1 MSKQIDERVVE
12 MTFDNKDFEKNVKQ
26 SMSTIDRLKSAL
38 NFKGAAKGLED
49 INRQAKSVN
58 FNQMGS
64 AIDQVR
70 VKFNALQIAGTT
82 ALANITNS
90 IVTAGRNMMNQFT
103 LAPVINGFQEYETQ
117 LNSVQTIM
125 ANTASKG
132 TTIDQVTDA
141 LNELNTYADKTIYNF
156 TEMTRNIGTFTAAGV
171 DLETSVSA
179 IQGIANLA
187 AMSGS
192 TSVQASTAMYQLS
205 QALAAGKVSL
215 MDWNSVVN
223 AGMGGEQ
230 FQNALKRTATAMGT
244 NVDAIIEKYGSFR
257 ESLTQ
262 GQWLTTEVLTETLKQ
277 ISGAYS
283 EADLISQG
291 YTEDQ
296 ARDIVEMA
304 QTAED
309 AATKVKTFTQMI
321 DTLKEA
327 VGSGW
332 AQTWQ
337 TIFGDFYEARD
348 FWTNI
353 SNMLGDMVNASSEA
367 RNEVLDGA
375 FNSSFDQLG
384 NKIEDAGG
392 SFQDFQ
398 EIVKQTARDHGIAVD
413 DMINDETTLADLVQ
427 NGTINGDVVR
437 ESLLKYIDGLVGLDG
452 ATQDA
457 NKSLQDFSE
466 IVNRV
471 IRGDFGNAQ
480 ARVEAL
486 TQAGYD
492 YATIQD
498 LVNKKLAGQEIA
510 VSDLNDEQLKNVGY
524 TDEEIAA
531 LRELGDQAKLTD
543 SDVDKLIKTLER
555 PSGRELFLESIQNI
569 LQAIIRP
576 MQAFSAAWHD
586 IFSIDSSQVYGIL
599 EGFNHFTES
608 LIISD
613 ETSDKLQRTFKGLF
627 SILSIFTNFAGGT
640 FSAVFKVIQGVLD
653 NFDIGILDV
662 TAGIGDAI
670 TAFAEFVNQ
679 NNIVNAAL
687 DFLADR
693 ITDVIKWVSTFAQK
707 VRELGIVEFAISKI
721 SSAFEVARIIGK
733 NLFDGLQPY
742 IQQFI
747 DLISNIQNMSF
758 EEFLTQLKDIF
769 NRVVEF
775 ASGKI
780 SSILTV
786 LGSTFSDVFGKIADA
801 LGWIPPLAQDA
812 GGALLNMIKNV
823 YNRIKSV
830 GGGGLVAL
838 IFGIGAIATFKVITG
853 LINKITSPIKT
864 LSDTISGI
872 GEAIDKYIDAKAF
885 RVKSEAIRNIAIS
898 IAILAGAVFLLAQ
911 LEPDRLVS
919 AAVAVGGLAV
929 ALGVMTALMGVAG
942 KLGIDKFADSILKLS
957 ASVLLV
963 AASLKVME
971 GIDSDT
977 IVPNIVA
984 IITVIGVL
992 AGLALALDKFGSKGK
1007 AEDFGGPAL
1016 QILALAAAVR
1026 IVADAFVALNAINPD
1041 NLLPTIIGLISVV
1054 GAMGILAFAMDRLK
1068 IGGGGVGLLAMVIGL
1083 RAFIFVLEG
1092 VAGMDIGTI
1101 LSALP
1106 NFITLV
1112 GLIAALMF
1120 ATKLAGGNA
1129 VAAGGSI
1136 ILMSAGILIM
1146 VQAIKQIAGMNAS
1159 DIDKGVE
1166 VITRI
1171 GVIFAALVAVT
1182 KIAGDNAV
1190 KAGAS
1195 LILMSLAML
1204 ILTGVIALI
1213 SMMDPAGL
1221 AQGLAAITVLGL
1233 IFSVLIGVTHFA
1245 KGVHKEIIAMAA
1257 VVGVLVAAVAVLSL
1271 MDPAAMEKSVEA
1283 LTLLMGAFA
1292 LMMGASQYAT
1302 GAYGAM
1308 FAMVG
1313 VVALLATILGV
1324 MAALDIEASITNAA
1338 ALGILLTSLSA
1349 AFLISSFAKGDPKDL
1364 AKTSLAMLAMVP
1376 AMAAIG
1382 LVLAEIQ
1389 ALGVDAQ
1396 LNNVA
1401 ALAVLL
1407 GELAGITVILSKFNV
1422 DPVAAA
1428 KGAAAMDIVAVI
1440 IGALIGL
1447 VGLLNQVTQGGVA
1460 NAIQA
1465 AIPVMQGIGQAIG
1478 EFVGGLVGGLVSG
1491 AGKAIMSMLPELGS
1505 SLTKFWLNVQPF
1517 ILGTKMMGD
1526 DVFGGI
1532 KTLVEALMLITGA
1545 DFLDNLNEFFQGE
1558 STMTGFSKNLTGLAE
1573 GLVEFS
1579 NVLSEGNFNGD
1590 IVEKAANAAKALGE
1604 MQSCIQGENGL
1615 FSMFTGTKDLGNFG
1629 GQLAKFGEG
1638 LVDFSNSITDNG
1650 GIDEDAVTA
1659 AANAGK
1665 IMAELQGAISGEGE
1679 SVMNWIM
1686 GEKNLGSFGEQLKAY
1701 GKALVE
1707 FSNEVSGDNAIN
1719 MDAVTSAKNAGDI
1732 MAALQG
1738 SLKDTGEGFSLSKF
1752 FSGEQNLENFG
1763 NQMKAFGQAMVDF
1776 SEIIV
1781 GAEDTPG
1788 IDSTA
1793 IENAAAMGTVMS
1805 DLANSLPTYTFGSGK
1820 LDLTGFGY
1828 DLTNYATSI
1837 ATMSGILATVD
1848 LTKIDQAADVAQVVS
1863 DVLVSLQGID
1873 ESVINKFWVLED
1885 LATTLTDFSTGIV
1898 GVDIE
1903 QINLAVT
1910 AATRISNLI
1919 TGLSGITSE
1928 SISGFSSAVSQ
1939 LGQVSYDQI
1948 VSSFNSVDFSQIGVT
1963 VMSNLARGFSTGS
1976 KTVITQINIT
1986 MNIVYNAL
1994 KNNSSGDFKSV
2005 GSYLIGEFAAGISQ
2019 NGSLAVNNANAIKL
2033 RAVTALQGAY
2043 NEAMTAGRLVAQGFA
2058 QGISIGTSSV
2068 AQAARSMASA
2078 AVKAARQAMDIHSP
2092 SRVMM
2097 RIGEYAGE
2105 GFVNG
2110 LTAYSDYSYNA
2121 GMTLAESVVE
2131 GISTLKG
2138 VYDSF
2143 TDLDAVYAEFT
2154 ELAEKLVETE
2164 EDQQKETEET
2174 TEKTSKLSDALNS
2187 VMDSLEGVIDRKKD
2201 INALT
2206 TIIEKA
2212 GDRLSEGF
2220 IAELFSSDGAYAGAL
2235 SEMVNLT
2242 EEQLGKLSD
2251 VFDDIDISEK
2261 IEAIVDKVSEGIKEL
2276 SDRTANINA
2285 INELITK
2292 PGLNLSDAFVA
2303 ELMNSSGEY
2312 ADTAAGLIKLNANQI
2327 NQIAAMYDKNQS
2339 LDRMQSAVDALAES
2353 MTDLTNKKRDFN
2365 SLNATLKRTGVTLD
2379 KRFTEELMDSSG
2391 QFADALAG
2399 ISEMSDEMLQK
2410 LNDTFLEN
2418 EYMDQ
2423 VQEFTSILAGNDS
2436 LATAFEYSG
2445 EQVDG
2450 FVEKIVNAGEDISD
2464 VMSIIE
2470 DFADT
2475 VSDGFSKMEIKD
2487 QTGVS
2492 EFTDNL
2498 ENNIIMAREW
2508 ASNVETVFDKLGNYP
2523 FADQFR
2529 QEIMEGGFDKYGR
2542 IIAELATQSKEQIIS
2557 LIKLWNTADIYGSQL
2572 GTDVVD
2578 AITPTAEE
2586 MEYAGSSIVEG
2597 MAHGVIMNTS
2607 SATDAITLMCQ
2618 AVENETRTYF
2628 GIHSPSDLMEQ
2639 LGRYL
2644 VEGFVRGLNSGTEAL
2659 KAAMAQVSQA
2669 VEFLQSIGEKGIDIE
2684 VRVTPVIDM
2693 ADFNAKISALQSSAS
2708 SMLSSDVLGKV
2719 DTINATMGQNGPGLA
2734 ESKLSAAVDK
2744 LTSKVDS
2751 INPDNFGVTYQQINN
2766 SPKALSTATIY
2777 RQTKNQISLA
2787 RSKNGNSFKQ

>member
-12 MTFDNKDFEKNVKQ
+12 MTFDNSDFERNVKQ

-38 NFKGAAKGLED
+38 NFKGTAKGLEEV
-49 INRQAKSVN
+49 NRQAKAVD
-58 FNQMGS
+58 FRQMGS

-70 VKFNALQIAGTT
+70 VKFNALQVAGVT

-90 IVTAGRNMMNQFT
+90 VVTAGRNMVNQFT
-103 LAPVINGFQEYETQ
+103 LAPVISGFQEYETQ

-192 TSVQASTAMYQLS
+192 TSAQASTAMYQLS
-205 QALAAGKVSL
+205 QALAAGRVSL

-230 FQNALKRTATAMGT
+230 FQTALKRTAEAMGT

-321 DTLKEA
+321 DTLQEA

-413 DMINDETTLADLVQ
+413 DMINDETTLSDLVQ

-466 IVNRV
+466 IVNQV

-608 LIISD
+608 LVISD
-613 ETSDKLQRTFKGLF
+613 ETSGKLQRTFRGLF
-627 SILSIFTNFAGGT
+627 SILSIFTTFAGGT
-640 FSAVFKVIQGVLD
+640 FSAVFKVVQGVLD
-653 NFDIGILDV
+653 NFNIGILDV

-679 NNIVNAAL
+679 NNVVNAVL
-687 DFLADR
+687 DFIADR
-693 ITDVIKWVSTFAQK
+693 ITDLIKWISDFAGMI
-707 VRELGIVEFAISKI
+707 RELGIVEFIIARI
-721 SSAFEVARIIGK
+721 SSAFDLARSIGQS
-733 NLFDGLQPY
+733 LFDGLQPY

-747 DLISNIQNMSF
+747 DLITNIQNMSF
-758 EEFLTQLKDIF
+758 EDFINQLRDIF
-769 NRVVEF
+769 DQVVEF

-780 SSILTV
+780 SSILSTI
-786 LGSTFSDVFGKIADA
+786 GSAFGDIFTTIAEK
-801 LGWIPPLAQDA
+801 LGWIPPLAEDA
-812 GGALLNMIKNV
+812 GSAIVNMVKNV

-853 LINKITSPIKT
+853 LINKITSPIQT

-963 AASLKVME
+963 AASLKIME

-984 IITVIGVL
+984 IIAVIGVL
-992 AGLALALDKFGSKGK
+992 AGLALALDHFGSKGK
-1007 AEDFGGPAL
+1007 VEDFGGPAL

-1083 RAFIFVLEG
+1083 RAFLFVLEG
-1092 VAGMDIGTI
+1092 IAGMDISTI
-1101 LSALP
+1101 LEALP
-1106 NFITLV
+1106 NFITIV

-1120 ATKLAGGNA
+1120 ATSLAGSNA
-1129 VAAGGSI
+1129 VKAGGSI
-1136 ILMSAGILIM
+1136 ILMSAGIFIL
-1146 VQAIKQIAGMNAS
+1146 VQAIKQLAGMSAA
-1159 DIDKGVE
+1159 DIQKGTDA
-1166 VITRI
+1166 ITQI
-1171 GVIFAALVAVT
+1171 GIIFAALVAVT
-1182 KIAGDNAV
+1182 KLAGDNAV

-1257 VVGVLVAAVAVLSL
+1257 VVGGVTHFAKGVHKEIIAMAAVVGVLVAAVAVLSL

-1283 LTLLMGAFA
+1283 LTLLMGAFS
-1292 LMMGASQYAT
+1292 LMMAASQYAT

-1313 VVALLATILGV
+1313 VVALLATILGA
-1324 MAALDIEASITNAA
+1324 MSALDVEASIENAA
-1338 ALGILLTSLSA
+1338 AIGVLLMALSG
-1349 AFLISSFAKGDPKDL
+1349 AFLLSSFAKGDPKDL

-1401 ALAVLL
+1401 ALALLL
-1407 GELAGITVILSKFNV
+1407 GELAGITVVLDKFNV
-1422 DPVAAA
+1422 SPAAAA
-1428 KGAAAMDIVAVI
+1428 KGAAAIDAVTVI
-1440 IGALIGL
+1440 IGGLITLIGWINDATDG
-1447 VGLLNQVTQGGVA
+1447 GLA
-1460 NAIQA
+1460 SSIQQ
-1465 AIPVMQGIGQAIG
+1465 AIPVMQGVGQAIG
-1478 EFVGGLVGGLVSG
+1478 ELIGGLVGGLVSG
-1491 AGKAIMSMLPELGS
+1491 AGKAIMSMLPEFGS
-1505 SLTKFWLNVQPF
+1505 SLSQFWLNIQPF
-1517 ILGTKMMGD
+1517 ILGTKIMGD
-1526 DVFGGI
+1526 DALGGI
-1532 KTLVEALMLITGA
+1532 KTLVEALMMITGA
-1545 DFLDNLNEFFQGE
+1545 DFVDNLNEFIQGE
-1558 STMTGFSKNLTGLAE
+1558 STMVGFTKSLTGLAN

-1579 NVLSEGNFNGD
+1579 DILSEGKFDGE
-1590 IVEKAANAAKALGE
+1590 IVSKAATAGKLLGE
-1604 MQSCIQGENGL
+1604 MQSLIQGNGGVSTW
-1615 FSMFTGTKDLGNFG
+1615 FSGIKDMADFG
-1629 GQLAKFGEG
+1629 KQLSAFGEG
-1638 LVDFSNSITDNG
+1638 IVEFSNTLVENG
-1650 GIDEDAVTA
+1650 GIDEGAITA
-1659 AANAGK
+1659 ASNAGK
-1665 IMAELQGAISGEGE
+1665 IMAELQGAISGEGD
-1679 SVMNWIM
+1679 SVLNWIM

-1701 GKALVE
+1701 GNALVE
-1707 FSNEVSGDNAIN
+1707 FSDTVSGDNAIN

-1732 MAALQG
+1732 MASLQE
-1738 SLKDTGEGFSLSKF
+1738 SLKDTGDGFSLFKLF
-1752 FSGEQNLENFG
+1752 EGEKNLENFG
-1763 NQMKAFGQAMVDF
+1763 NQMKAFGEAMVTF
-1776 SEIIV
+1776 SGIIV
-1781 GAEDTPG
+1781 GTEDVPG
-1788 IDSTA
+1788 IDATA
-1793 IENAAAMGTVMS
+1793 IENAAALGTLMS
-1805 DLANSLPTYTFGSGK
+1805 ELANNLPTYNLGSGK
-1820 LDLTGFGY
+1820 LDLTGFGQ
-1828 DLTNYATSI
+1828 DLTSYARSI
-1837 ATMSGILATVD
+1837 SNMSDILSSVD
-1848 LTKIDQAADVAQVVS
+1848 LTKVEQAATISQVVS
-1863 DVLVSLQGID
+1863 DVVISLQGTD
-1873 ESVINKFWVLED
+1873 ESVINKFWILGSIADSLSTFSEE
-1885 LATTLTDFSTGIV
+1885 LATVDLERVGAAIV
-1898 GVDIE
+1898 
-1903 QINLAVT
+1903 
-1910 AATRISNLI
+1910 AANKVKELI
-1919 TGLSGITSE
+1919 IGLSGITGE
-1928 SISGFSSAVSQ
+1928 SVGGFVSAVQSLAQVSFDQISSAF
-1939 LGQVSYDQI
+1939 DT
-1948 VSSFNSVDFSQIGVT
+1948 VDFSLIGVKVMTRLSMGFEVGNQNVVAKLQIVMRDALST
-1963 VMSNLARGFSTGS
+1963 VTDYGADYNLEGVRLATELATGIQNGAANVNAQVSIMLQNAANALNGYEGFFYAAGSNLAVGFA
-1976 KTVITQINIT
+1976 N
-1986 MNIVYNAL
+1986 
-1994 KNNSSGDFKSV
+1994 
-2005 GSYLIGEFAAGISQ
+2005 GISA
-2019 NGSLAVNNANAIKL
+2019 SSYRATLSARAMANAAKE
-2033 RAVTALQGAY
+2033 AAESAL
-2043 NEAMTAGRLVAQGFA
+2043 
-2058 QGISIGTSSV
+2058 GI
-2068 AQAARSMASA
+2068 Q
-2078 AVKAARQAMDIHSP
+2078 SP
-2092 SRVMM
+2092 SKVLK

-2105 GFVNG
+2105 GF
-2110 LTAYSDYSYNA
+2110 AI
-2121 GMTLAESVVE
+2121 
-2131 GISTLKG
+2131 GIENYVG
-2138 VYDSF
+2138 VSER
-2143 TDLDAVYAEFT
+2143 VGT
-2154 ELAEKLVETE
+2154 ELANGVIAGASKVADVLDRSGTMEAIAASFRELSDALAET
-2164 EDQQKETEET
+2164 DKETSETSEESE
-2174 TEKTSKLSDALNS
+2174 EKTSKLADALSSMADS
-2187 VMDSLEGVIDRKKD
+2187 VDEVTSRKKD
-2201 INALT
+2201 LKAFDRILNRTGVTFTNAFVDEMINST
-2206 TIIEKA
+2206 
-2212 GDRLSEGF
+2212 GQF
-2220 IAELFSSDGAYAGAL
+2220 AGAI
-2235 SEMVNLT
+2235 SEMADLT
-2242 EEQLGKLSD
+2242 DEQLQQM
-2251 VFDDIDISEK
+2251 
-2261 IEAIVDKVSEGIKEL
+2261 VDAFTETRLLEQ
-2276 SDRTANINA
+2276 
-2285 INELITK
+2285 INELTDSVDGDDGFI
-2292 PGLNLSDAFVA
+2292 
-2303 ELMNSSGEY
+2303 
-2312 ADTAAGLIKLNANQI
+2312 
-2327 NQIAAMYDKNQS
+2327 
-2339 LDRMQSAVDALAES
+2339 DALAEAGINI
-2353 MTDLTNKKRDFN
+2353 LDFTKDADK
-2365 SLNATLKRTGVTLD
+2365 LGYTLD
-2379 KRFTEELMDSSG
+2379 DIAS
-2391 QFADALAG
+2391 
-2399 ISEMSDEMLQK
+2399 
-2410 LNDTFLEN
+2410 
-2418 EYMDQ
+2418 
-2423 VQEFTSILAGNDS
+2423 
-2436 LATAFEYSG
+2436 
-2445 EQVDG
+2445 
-2450 FVEKIVNAGEDISD
+2450 KID
-2464 VMSIIE
+2464 
-2470 DFADT
+2470 DFASSI
-2475 VSDGFSKMEIKD
+2475 SDGFSKMEID
-2487 QTGVS
+2487 GQTTLQ
-2492 EFTDNL
+2492 EFKDNL
-2498 ENNIIMAREW
+2498 ENNWMVAKDWET
-2508 ASNVETVFDKLGNYP
+2508 NVNKVFSQISWSPLSES
-2523 FADQFR
+2523 FR
-2529 QEIMEGGFDKYGR
+2529 KAVLEGGFEQWGKIMED
-2542 IIAELATQSKEQIIS
+2542 LANSSQEE
-2557 LIKLWNTADIYGSQL
+2557 IYGFLQL
-2572 GTDVVD
+2572 WDYMQDEGAKMSSNVANSLVTGDFEKSGTQIAQGV
-2578 AITPTAEE
+2578 AS
-2586 MEYAGSSIVEG
+2586 GVENG
-2597 MAHGVIMNTS
+2597 ISNVTS
-2607 SATDAITLMCQ
+2607 AATLMCSST
-2618 AVENETRTYF
+2618 ENTVKDYF
-2628 GIHSPSDLMEQ
+2628 GIHSPSTLMYQVGEYMVQGLVNGIVASATELDKAFTLVNQAINFLQQ
-2639 LGRYL
+2639 LGDQGI
-2644 VEGFVRGLNSGTEAL
+2644 EI
-2659 KAAMAQVSQA
+2659 QV
-2669 VEFLQSIGEKGIDIE
+2669 K
-2684 VRVTPVIDM
+2684 VTPVIDTST
-2693 ADFNAKISALQSSAS
+2693 FSAKLAEVQTSMGFDTGSVLSDATLNTIDRVAS
-2708 SMLSSDVLGKV
+2708 QLS
-2719 DTINATMGQNGPGLA
+2719 QNGSKRAGSELVGA
-2734 ESKLSAAVDK
+2734 VAKLSEK
-2744 LTSKVDS
+2744 IDS
-2751 INPDNFGVTYQQINN
+2751 IDPSNFGITYQQNN
-2766 SPKALSTATIY
+2766 YSPKALSSATIY
-2777 RQTKNQISLA
+2777 RQTKNQISRL
-2787 RSKNGNSFKQ
+2787 KQNQGY

>member
-12 MTFDNKDFEKNVKQ
+12 MTFDNSDFERNVKQ

-38 NFKGAAKGLED
+38 NFKGTAKGLEEV
-49 INRQAKSVN
+49 NRQAKAVD
-58 FNQMGS
+58 FRQMGS

-70 VKFNALQIAGTT
+70 VKFNALQVAGVT

-90 IVTAGRNMMNQFT
+90 VVTAGRNMVNQFT
-103 LAPVINGFQEYETQ
+103 LAPVISGFQEYETQ

-192 TSVQASTAMYQLS
+192 TSAQASTAMYQLS
-205 QALAAGKVSL
+205 QALAAGRISL

-230 FQNALKRTATAMGT
+230 FQTALKRTAEAMGT

-321 DTLKEA
+321 DTLQEA

-613 ETSDKLQRTFKGLF
+613 ETSGKLQRTFKGLF
-627 SILSIFTNFAGGT
+627 SILSIFTTFAGGA
-640 FSAVFKVIQGVLD
+640 FSAVFKVVQGVLD
-653 NFDIGILDV
+653 NFNIGILDV

-679 NNIVNAAL
+679 NNVVNAVL
-687 DFLADR
+687 DFIADR
-693 ITDVIKWVSTFAQK
+693 ITDLIKWISDFAGMI
-707 VRELGIVEFAISKI
+707 RELGIVEFIIARI
-721 SSAFEVARIIGK
+721 SSAFDLARSIGQS
-733 NLFDGLQPY
+733 LFDGLQPY

-747 DLISNIQNMSF
+747 DLITNIQNMSF
-758 EEFLTQLKDIF
+758 EDFINQLRDIF
-769 NRVVEF
+769 DQVVEF

-780 SSILTV
+780 SSILSTI
-786 LGSTFSDVFGKIADA
+786 GSAFGDIFTTIAEK
-801 LGWIPPLAQDA
+801 LGWIPPLAEDA
-812 GGALLNMIKNV
+812 GNAIVDMVKNV

-853 LINKITSPIKT
+853 LINKITSPIQT

-872 GEAIDKYIDAKAF
+872 GEAIDNYIDAKAF

-919 AAVAVGGLAV
+919 AAVAVGGLAI

-971 GIDSDT
+971 GINSDT

-984 IITVIGVL
+984 IIAVIGVL
-992 AGLALALDKFGSKGK
+992 AGLALALDHFGSKGK

-1041 NLLPTIIGLISVV
+1041 NLLPTIISLISVV

-1083 RAFIFVLEG
+1083 RAFLFVLEG
-1092 VAGMDIGTI
+1092 IAGMDTSTI
-1101 LSALP
+1101 LEALP
-1106 NFITLV
+1106 NFITIV

-1120 ATKLAGGNA
+1120 ATSLAGSNA
-1129 VAAGGSI
+1129 VKAGGSI
-1136 ILMSAGILIM
+1136 ILMSAGIFIL
-1146 VQAIKQIAGMNAS
+1146 VQAIKQLAGMSVA
-1159 DIDKGVE
+1159 DIKKGTDA
-1166 VITRI
+1166 ITQI
-1171 GVIFAALVAVT
+1171 GIIFAALVAVT
-1182 KIAGDNAV
+1182 KLAGDNAV

-1283 LTLLMGAFA
+1283 LTLLMGAFS
-1292 LMMGASQYAT
+1292 LMMAASQYAT

-1313 VVALLATILGV
+1313 VVALLATILGA
-1324 MAALDIEASITNAA
+1324 MSALDVEASIENAA
-1338 ALGILLTSLSA
+1338 AIGVLLTALSG
-1349 AFLISSFAKGDPKDL
+1349 AFLLSSFAKGDPKDL

-1401 ALAVLL
+1401 SLALLL
-1407 GELAGITVILSKFNV
+1407 GELAGITVILDKFNV
-1422 DPVAAA
+1422 SPVAAA
-1428 KGAAAMDIVAVI
+1428 KGAAAIDAVTVI
-1440 IGALIGL
+1440 IGGLIALIGWINDATDG
-1447 VGLLNQVTQGGVA
+1447 GLASSVQE
-1460 NAIQA
+1460 
-1465 AIPVMQGIGQAIG
+1465 AIPVMQGVGQAIG
-1478 EFVGGLVGGLVSG
+1478 ELIGGLVGGLVSG
-1491 AGKAIMSMLPELGS
+1491 AGKAIMSMLPAFGS
-1505 SLTKFWLNVQPF
+1505 SLSQFWLNIQPF

-1526 DVFGGI
+1526 DALGGI
-1532 KTLVEALMLITGA
+1532 KTLVEALMMITGA
-1545 DFLDNLNEFFQGE
+1545 DFVDNLNEFIQGE
-1558 STMTGFSKNLTGLAE
+1558 STMVGFTKSLTGLAY
-1573 GLVEFS
+1573 GLVAFS
-1579 NVLSEGNFNGD
+1579 DILSEGKFDGE
-1590 IVEKAANAAKALGE
+1590 IVSKAATAGKLLGE
-1604 MQSCIQGENGL
+1604 MQSLIQGNGGL
-1615 FSMFTGTKDLGNFG
+1615 ANLFTGEKDMADFG
-1629 GQLAKFGEG
+1629 EQLSAFGEG
-1638 LVDFSNSITDNG
+1638 IVEFSNTLVENG
-1650 GIDEDAVTA
+1650 GIDEGAITA
-1659 AANAGK
+1659 ASNAGK
-1665 IMAELQGAISGEGE
+1665 IMAELQGAISGEGD
-1679 SVMNWIM
+1679 SVLNWIM

-1701 GKALVE
+1701 GNALVE
-1707 FSNEVSGDNAIN
+1707 FSDTVSGDNAIN

-1732 MAALQG
+1732 MASLQE
-1738 SLKDTGEGFSLSKF
+1738 SLKDTGDGFSLSKLF
-1752 FSGEQNLENFG
+1752 EGEKNLENFG
-1763 NQMKAFGQAMVDF
+1763 NQMKAFGEAMVTF
-1776 SEIIV
+1776 SGIIV
-1781 GAEDTPG
+1781 GTEDVPG
-1788 IDSTA
+1788 IDATA
-1793 IENAAAMGTVMS
+1793 IENAAALGTLMS
-1805 DLANSLPTYTFGSGK
+1805 ELANNLPTYTLGSGK
-1820 LDLTGFGY
+1820 LDLTGFGQ
-1828 DLTNYATSI
+1828 DLTSYARSI
-1837 ATMSGILATVD
+1837 SNMSDILSSVD
-1848 LTKIDQAADVAQVVS
+1848 LTKVEQAATISQVVS
-1863 DVLVSLQGID
+1863 DVVISLQGTD
-1873 ESVINKFWVLED
+1873 ESVINKFWILGSISDSLSTFSEE
-1885 LATTLTDFSTGIV
+1885 LATVDLERV
-1898 GVDIE
+1898 GVAI
-1903 QINLAVT
+1903 V
-1910 AATRISNLI
+1910 AANKVKELI
-1919 TGLSGITSE
+1919 VGLSGITGE
-1928 SISGFSSAVSQ
+1928 SVGGFVSAVQSLAQVSFDQISSAF
-1939 LGQVSYDQI
+1939 DT
-1948 VSSFNSVDFSQIGVT
+1948 VDFSLIGVKVMTRLSMGFEVGNQNVVAKLQIIMRDALST
-1963 VMSNLARGFSTGS
+1963 VTDYGADYNLEGVRLATELATGIQNGAQNVQAQVSIMVQNAANALNGYEGFFYAAGSNLAVGFA
-1976 KTVITQINIT
+1976 N
-1986 MNIVYNAL
+1986 
-1994 KNNSSGDFKSV
+1994 
-2005 GSYLIGEFAAGISQ
+2005 GISA
-2019 NGSLAVNNANAIKL
+2019 SAYRATLSARAMANAAK
-2033 RAVTALQGAY
+2033 TAA
-2043 NEAMTAGRLVAQGFA
+2043 EAAL
-2058 QGISIGTSSV
+2058 GI
-2068 AQAARSMASA
+2068 Q
-2078 AVKAARQAMDIHSP
+2078 SP
-2092 SRVMM
+2092 SKVLK
-2097 RIGEYAGE
+2097 RIGEYTGE
-2105 GFVNG
+2105 GFALGIEEYIGVSEKVG
-2110 LTAYSDYSYNA
+2110 ADLASGVIAGASKVADVLDRSGTMEAIAASFRELSDALT
-2121 GMTLAESVVE
+2121 E
-2131 GISTLKG
+2131 
-2138 VYDSF
+2138 
-2143 TDLDAVYAEFT
+2143 TD
-2154 ELAEKLVETE
+2154 
-2164 EDQQKETEET
+2164 EET
-2174 TEKTSKLSDALNS
+2174 SSTSEESEEKTSKLADALSSMADS
-2187 VMDSLEGVIDRKKD
+2187 VDEVTSRKKD
-2201 INALT
+2201 LKAFDRILNRTGVTFTNAFVDEMINST
-2206 TIIEKA
+2206 
-2212 GDRLSEGF
+2212 GQF
-2220 IAELFSSDGAYAGAL
+2220 AGAI
-2235 SEMVNLT
+2235 SEMADLT
-2242 EEQLGKLSD
+2242 DEQLQQMVDAFTETKLL
-2251 VFDDIDISEK
+2251 EQ
-2261 IEAIVDKVSEGIKEL
+2261 
-2276 SDRTANINA
+2276 
-2285 INELITK
+2285 INELTDSVDGDDGFI
-2292 PGLNLSDAFVA
+2292 
-2303 ELMNSSGEY
+2303 
-2312 ADTAAGLIKLNANQI
+2312 
-2327 NQIAAMYDKNQS
+2327 
-2339 LDRMQSAVDALAES
+2339 DALAEAGINILEFAK
-2353 MTDLTNKKRDFN
+2353 DADKL
-2365 SLNATLKRTGVTLD
+2365 GYTLD
-2379 KRFTEELMDSSG
+2379 DIAS
-2391 QFADALAG
+2391 
-2399 ISEMSDEMLQK
+2399 
-2410 LNDTFLEN
+2410 
-2418 EYMDQ
+2418 
-2423 VQEFTSILAGNDS
+2423 
-2436 LATAFEYSG
+2436 
-2445 EQVDG
+2445 
-2450 FVEKIVNAGEDISD
+2450 KID
-2464 VMSIIE
+2464 
-2470 DFADT
+2470 DFASSI
-2475 VSDGFSKMEIKD
+2475 SDGFSKMEID
-2487 QTGVS
+2487 GQTTLQ
-2492 EFTDNL
+2492 EFKDNL
-2498 ENNIIMAREW
+2498 ENNWMVAKDWET
-2508 ASNVETVFDKLGNYP
+2508 NVNRVFSQISWSPLSEG
-2523 FADQFR
+2523 FR
-2529 QEIMEGGFDKYGR
+2529 KAVLEGGFDQWGQ
-2542 IIAELATQSKEQIIS
+2542 IMADLANSSQEE
-2557 LIKLWNTADIYGSQL
+2557 IYGFLQL
-2572 GTDVVD
+2572 WDYMQDESVKMSSNVANSLVTGDFEKSGTQIAQGV
-2578 AITPTAEE
+2578 AN
-2586 MEYAGSSIVEG
+2586 GVENG
-2597 MAHGVIMNTS
+2597 ISNVTS
-2607 SATDAITLMCQ
+2607 AATLMCSST
-2618 AVENETRTYF
+2618 ENTVKDYF
-2628 GIHSPSDLMEQ
+2628 GIHSPSTLMYQVGEYMVQGLVNGIVASATELDKAFTLVNQAINFLQQ
-2639 LGRYL
+2639 LGDQGI
-2644 VEGFVRGLNSGTEAL
+2644 EI
-2659 KAAMAQVSQA
+2659 QV
-2669 VEFLQSIGEKGIDIE
+2669 K
-2684 VRVTPVIDM
+2684 VTPVIDTST
-2693 ADFNAKISALQSSAS
+2693 FSAKLAEVQTSMGFDTGSVLSDATLNTIDRVAS
-2708 SMLSSDVLGKV
+2708 QFS
-2719 DTINATMGQNGPGLA
+2719 QNGSKRAGSELVGA
-2734 ESKLSAAVDK
+2734 VAKLSEK
-2744 LTSKVDS
+2744 IDS
-2751 INPDNFGVTYQQINN
+2751 IDPSNFGVTYQQNN
-2766 SPKALSTATIY
+2766 YSPKALSTADIY
-2777 RQTKNQISLA
+2777 RKTKSQIS
-2787 RSKNGNSFKQ
+2787 RYRVNNSNGGSILR

>member
-12 MTFDNKDFEKNVKQ
+12 MTFDNSDFERNVKQ

-38 NFKGAAKGLED
+38 NFKGTAKGLEEV
-49 INRQAKSVN
+49 NRQAKAVD
-58 FNQMGS
+58 FRQMGS

-70 VKFNALQIAGTT
+70 VKFNALQVAGVT

-90 IVTAGRNMMNQFT
+90 VVTAGRNMVNQFT
-103 LAPVINGFQEYETQ
+103 LAPVISGFQEYETQ

-192 TSVQASTAMYQLS
+192 SSVQASTAMYQLS
-205 QALAAGKVSL
+205 QALAAGRVSL

-230 FQNALKRTATAMGT
+230 FQTALKRTAEAMGT

-277 ISGAYS
+277 LSGAYS

-321 DTLKEA
+321 DTLQEA

-413 DMINDETTLADLVQ
+413 DMIDDETTLADLVQ

-608 LIISD
+608 LVISD
-613 ETSDKLQRTFKGLF
+613 ETSGKLQRTFRGLF
-627 SILSIFTNFAGGT
+627 SIISIFTTFAGGT
-640 FSAVFKVIQGVLD
+640 FSAVFKVVQGVLD
-653 NFDIGILDV
+653 NFNIGILDV

-679 NNIVNAAL
+679 NNVVNAVL
-687 DFLADR
+687 DFIADR
-693 ITDVIKWVSTFAQK
+693 ITDLIKWISDFAGMI
-707 VRELGIVEFAISKI
+707 RELGIVEFIIARI
-721 SSAFEVARIIGK
+721 SSAFDLARSIGQS
-733 NLFDGLQPY
+733 LFDGLQPY

-747 DLISNIQNMSF
+747 DLITNIQNMSF
-758 EEFLTQLKDIF
+758 EDFINQLRDIF
-769 NRVVEF
+769 DQVVEF

-780 SSILTV
+780 SSILSTI
-786 LGSTFSDVFGKIADA
+786 GSAFGDIFTTIAEK
-801 LGWIPPLAQDA
+801 LGWIPPLAEDA
-812 GGALLNMIKNV
+812 GSAIVNMVRNV

-864 LSDTISGI
+864 LSETISGI

-963 AASLKVME
+963 AASLKIME

-984 IITVIGVL
+984 IIAVIGVL
-992 AGLALALDKFGSKGK
+992 AGLALALDHFGSKGK
-1007 AEDFGGPAL
+1007 VEDFGGPAL

-1026 IVADAFVALNAINPD
+1026 IVADAFVSLNAINPG

-1083 RAFIFVLEG
+1083 RAFLFVLEEI
-1092 VAGMDIGTI
+1092 AGMDTSTI
-1101 LSALP
+1101 LEALP
-1106 NFITLV
+1106 NFMIIV
-1112 GLIAALMF
+1112 RLIAALMF
-1120 ATKLAGGNA
+1120 ATILAGSNA
-1129 VAAGGSI
+1129 VKAGGSI
-1136 ILMSAGILIM
+1136 ILMSAGIFIL
-1146 VQAIKQIAGMNAS
+1146 VQAIKQLAGMSAA
-1159 DIDKGVE
+1159 DIQKGTDA
-1166 VITRI
+1166 ITQI
-1171 GVIFAALVAVT
+1171 GIIFAALVAVT
-1182 KIAGDNAV
+1182 KLAGDNAV

-1271 MDPAAMEKSVEA
+1271 MDPVAMEKSVEA

-1292 LMMGASQYAT
+1292 LMMAASKYAT

-1313 VVALLATILGV
+1313 VVALLATILGIMSAV
-1324 MAALDIEASITNAA
+1324 DVEASIENAA
-1338 ALGILLTSLSA
+1338 AIGVLLTALSG

-1376 AMAAIG
+1376 AMGAIG
-1382 LVLAEIQ
+1382 LVLAELQ
-1389 ALGVDAQ
+1389 VLHVDAQ

-1407 GELAGITVILSKFNV
+1407 GELAGITVLLDKFNV
-1422 DPVAAA
+1422 SPVAAA
-1428 KGAAAMDIVAVI
+1428 KGAAAIDAVTVIVGGLI
-1440 IGALIGL
+1440 TLIGWINDATDG
-1447 VGLLNQVTQGGVA
+1447 GLA
-1460 NAIQA
+1460 SSIQQ
-1465 AIPVMQGIGQAIG
+1465 AIPVMQGVGQAIG
-1478 EFVGGLVGGLVSG
+1478 ELIGGLVGGLVSG
-1491 AGKAIMSMLPELGS
+1491 AGKAIMSMLPALGS
-1505 SLTKFWLNVQPF
+1505 SLSQFWINIQPF

-1526 DVFGGI
+1526 DALGGI
-1532 KTLVEALMLITGA
+1532 KTLVEAMMMITGA
-1545 DFLDNLNEFFQGE
+1545 DFVDNLNEFIQGE
-1558 STMTGFSKNLTGLAE
+1558 STMVGFTKSLTGLAH

-1579 NVLSEGNFNGD
+1579 DILSEGKFDGE
-1590 IVEKAANAAKALGE
+1590 IVSKAATAGKLLGE
-1604 MQSCIQGENGL
+1604 MQSLIQGNGGI
-1615 FSMFTGTKDLGNFG
+1615 TGEKDMADFG
-1629 GQLAKFGEG
+1629 KQLSAFGEG
-1638 LVDFSNSITDNG
+1638 IVEFSNILVENG
-1650 GIDEDAVTA
+1650 GIDEGAITA
-1659 AANAGK
+1659 ASNAGK
-1665 IMAELQGAISGEGE
+1665 IMAELQGAISGEGD
-1679 SVMNWIM
+1679 SVLNWIM

-1701 GKALVE
+1701 GNALVE
-1707 FSNEVSGDNAIN
+1707 FSDTVSGDNAIN
-1719 MDAVTSAKNAGDI
+1719 MDAVNSAKNAGDI
-1732 MAALQG
+1732 MASLQE
-1738 SLKDTGEGFSLSKF
+1738 SLKDTGDGFSLSKLF
-1752 FSGEQNLENFG
+1752 EGEKNLENFG
-1763 NQMKAFGQAMVDF
+1763 NQMKAFGEAMVTF
-1776 SEIIV
+1776 SGIIV
-1781 GAEDTPG
+1781 GTEDVPG
-1788 IDSTA
+1788 IDATA
-1793 IENAAAMGTVMS
+1793 IENAAALGTLMS
-1805 DLANSLPTYTFGSGK
+1805 ELANNLPTYTLGSGK
-1820 LDLTGFGY
+1820 LDLTGFGQ
-1828 DLTNYATSI
+1828 DLTSYARSI
-1837 ATMSGILATVD
+1837 SNMSDILSGVD
-1848 LTKIDQAADVAQVVS
+1848 LTKVEQAATISQVVS
-1863 DVLVSLQGID
+1863 DVVISLQGTD
-1873 ESVINKFWVLED
+1873 ESVINKFWILGSIADSLSTFSEE
-1885 LATTLTDFSTGIV
+1885 LATVDLERVGAAIV
-1898 GVDIE
+1898 
-1903 QINLAVT
+1903 
-1910 AATRISNLI
+1910 AANKVKELI
-1919 TGLSGITSE
+1919 VGLSGITGE
-1928 SISGFSSAVSQ
+1928 SVGGFVSAVQSLAQVSFDQISSAF
-1939 LGQVSYDQI
+1939 DT
-1948 VSSFNSVDFSQIGVT
+1948 VDFSLIGVKVMTRLSMGFEVGNQNVVAKLQIVMQDALST
-1963 VMSNLARGFSTGS
+1963 VTDYGADYNLEGVRLATELATGIQNGAQNVQAQVTIMVQNAANALNGYEGFFYAAGSNLAVGFA
-1976 KTVITQINIT
+1976 N
-1986 MNIVYNAL
+1986 
-1994 KNNSSGDFKSV
+1994 
-2005 GSYLIGEFAAGISQ
+2005 GISA
-2019 NGSLAVNNANAIKL
+2019 SSYRATLSARAMANAAKE
-2033 RAVTALQGAY
+2033 AAESAL
-2043 NEAMTAGRLVAQGFA
+2043 
-2058 QGISIGTSSV
+2058 GI
-2068 AQAARSMASA
+2068 Q
-2078 AVKAARQAMDIHSP
+2078 SP
-2092 SRVMM
+2092 SKVLK

-2105 GFVNG
+2105 GFAIGIENYVG
-2110 LTAYSDYSYNA
+2110 VSEKVGADLASGVIAGASKVADVLDRSGTMEAIAASFRELSDALT
-2121 GMTLAESVVE
+2121 E
-2131 GISTLKG
+2131 
-2138 VYDSF
+2138 
-2143 TDLDAVYAEFT
+2143 TD
-2154 ELAEKLVETE
+2154 
-2164 EDQQKETEET
+2164 EET
-2174 TEKTSKLSDALNS
+2174 SETSEESEEKTSKLADVLSSMADS
-2187 VMDSLEGVIDRKKD
+2187 VDEVTSRKKD
-2201 INALT
+2201 LKAFDRILNRTGVTFTNAFVDEMINST
-2206 TIIEKA
+2206 
-2212 GDRLSEGF
+2212 GQF
-2220 IAELFSSDGAYAGAL
+2220 AGAI
-2235 SEMVNLT
+2235 SEMADLT
-2242 EEQLGKLSD
+2242 DEQLQQMVDAFTETKLL
-2251 VFDDIDISEK
+2251 EQ
-2261 IEAIVDKVSEGIKEL
+2261 
-2276 SDRTANINA
+2276 
-2285 INELITK
+2285 INELTDSVDGDDGFI
-2292 PGLNLSDAFVA
+2292 
-2303 ELMNSSGEY
+2303 
-2312 ADTAAGLIKLNANQI
+2312 
-2327 NQIAAMYDKNQS
+2327 
-2339 LDRMQSAVDALAES
+2339 DALAEAGINI
-2353 MTDLTNKKRDFN
+2353 LDFAKDADK
-2365 SLNATLKRTGVTLD
+2365 LGYTLD
-2379 KRFTEELMDSSG
+2379 DIAS
-2391 QFADALAG
+2391 
-2399 ISEMSDEMLQK
+2399 
-2410 LNDTFLEN
+2410 
-2418 EYMDQ
+2418 
-2423 VQEFTSILAGNDS
+2423 
-2436 LATAFEYSG
+2436 
-2445 EQVDG
+2445 
-2450 FVEKIVNAGEDISD
+2450 KID
-2464 VMSIIE
+2464 
-2470 DFADT
+2470 DFA
-2475 VSDGFSKMEIKD
+2475 SSIADGFSKMEVD
-2487 QTGVS
+2487 GQTS
-2492 EFTDNL
+2492 LSDFTENL
-2498 ENNIIMAREW
+2498 ANNYKVAKEWENNV
-2508 ASNVETVFDKLGNYP
+2508 NKVFSQISWTPYAED
-2523 FADQFR
+2523 FR
-2529 QEIMEGGFDKYGR
+2529 KEVLEGGFDQWGQ
-2542 IIAELATQSKEQIIS
+2542 IIADLANSSQEE
-2557 LIKLWNTADIYGSQL
+2557 IYGFLQL
-2572 GTDVVD
+2572 WSYMQDESAKISSNVSNALVTGDFEKSGTQIAQGV
-2578 AITPTAEE
+2578 AN
-2586 MEYAGSSIVEG
+2586 GVENG
-2597 MAHGVIMNTS
+2597 ISNVTS
-2607 SATDAITLMCQ
+2607 AATLMCSST
-2618 AVENETRTYF
+2618 ETTVKDYF
-2628 GIHSPSDLMEQ
+2628 GIHSPSTLMYQVGEYMVQGLVNGIVASATELDKAFTLVNQAINFLQQ
-2639 LGRYL
+2639 LGDQGI
-2644 VEGFVRGLNSGTEAL
+2644 EI
-2659 KAAMAQVSQA
+2659 QV
-2669 VEFLQSIGEKGIDIE
+2669 K
-2684 VRVTPVIDM
+2684 VTPVIDTST
-2693 ADFNAKISALQSSAS
+2693 FSAKLAEVQTSMGFDTGSVLSDATLNTIDRVAS
-2708 SMLSSDVLGKV
+2708 QLS
-2719 DTINATMGQNGPGLA
+2719 QNGSKRANSELVGA
-2734 ESKLSAAVDK
+2734 VAKLSEK
-2744 LTSKVDS
+2744 IDS
-2751 INPDNFGVTYQQINN
+2751 IDPSNFGVTYQQNN
-2766 SPKALSTATIY
+2766 YSPKALSSATIY
-2777 RQTKNQISLA
+2777 RQTKNQISRL
-2787 RSKNGNSFKQ
+2787 KQNQGY